1 MRLVL
6 RGLYAQGRDSTAKKL
21 ISRAQIGERG
31 GMLKYKNLGFNFNYL
46 NLGERGEG
54 SWKKQSALG
63 AGGGDLELMFEKNV
77 CKESHTE

>member
-54 SWKKQSALG
+54 S
-63 AGGGDLELMFEKNV
+63 
-77 CKESHTE
+77 